1 MNDVTDAAAAHRP
14 ADTSGATWQLAHYA
28 TNAKLSDFPPAV
40 VAQGVRAFVNWAGCV
55 LGASHHV
62 AVKVAHDALDR
73 YSGPEEATVLGT
85 GARFNMM
92 QAALFN
98 SMAASA
104 RVFDDTYLSTVVHP
118 TSPVAAASLAV
129 AEHLRLSGEEF
140 LTALILG
147 DEIACRA
154 SNMIARPPARSHLG
168 LYMTSIAAGIG
179 AAVAAA
185 KLMKLSGRE
194 TVWAIGIAVSK
205 ASGVRIMHGSR
216 TTPLMAGN
224 TARVG
229 IQAALLARAGM
240 TSNEKA
246 LEGTRGFA
254 DVFSSPTNVGAA
266 TDGLGE
272 KFEFLDL
279 AYKPYPCGIV
289 AHAIVDA
296 CLRLARE
303 RDVDVAEIERAEVEV
318 CPAGVELTGVRHP
331 VDHMNCR
338 NSLHHW
344 AAVSLM
350 FRRATVLEEEV
361 IHDPAVKALRDRIH
375 ATAVDMPP
383 DAARVRLVMK
393 DGKVHDEFV
402 EHAVGSRD
410 RPMNDTEIDEKFM
423 GQARLDMSEAQ
434 AKAALSACRDVLST
448 SDVSRTVAALVV
460 RS

>member
-1 MNDVTDAAAAHRP
+1 MSDVSETAAAHRP
-14 ADTSGATWQLAHYA
+14 ADTSGATWQFARYA
-28 TNAKLSDFPPAV
+28 TNAKFADFPPAV

-62 AVKVAHDALDR
+62 AVTFAHDALDR

-129 AEHLRLSGEEF
+129 AEHLRLSGEAL

-147 DEIACRA
+147 DEISCRA
-154 SNMIARPPARSHLG
+154 SNMIAKPPAKSHLG

-185 KLMKLSGRE
+185 KLMKLSERE
-194 TVWAIGIAVSK
+194 TVWAIGIAVSQ

-216 TTPLMAGN
+216 TTPLMAGT

-240 TSNEKA
+240 TSNEKV

-254 DVFSSPTNVGAA
+254 DVFSSPTNIAAA
-266 TDGLGE
+266 TDSLGE

-296 CLRLARE
+296 CLQLAKE
-303 RDVDVAEIERAEVEV
+303 HDIDAAKIERVEVEV
-318 CPAGVELTGVRHP
+318 CPAGIELTGVRHP

-350 FRRATVLEEEV
+350 YRRATILEEEV
-361 IHDPAVKALRDRIH
+361 IHDPAVKAFRDRIQ
-375 ATAVDMPP
+375 ADAVDMPP

-393 DGKVHDEFV
+393 DGKILDKFV
-402 EHAVGSRD
+402 EHCVGSRD
-410 RPMNDTEIDEKFM
+410 GPMNDAEIDEKFM
-423 GQARLDMSEAQ
+423 GQALLDMSDAQ
-434 AKAALSACRDVLST
+434 AKAALAACREILSAA
-448 SDVSRTVAALVV
+448 DVSRTVKTLVV
-460 RS
+460 

>member
-1 MNDVTDAAAAHRP
+1 MNDVSETTAGHRS
-14 ADTSGATWQLAHYA
+14 ADTSGTTWQLARYA
-28 TNAKLSDFPPAV
+28 ANAKLSDFPPAV
-40 VAQGVRAFVNWAGCV
+40 VGQGVRAFVNWAGCV
-55 LGASHHV
+55 LGASRHV
-62 AVKVAHDALDR
+62 AVMCAHETLDR

-129 AEHLRLSGEEF
+129 AEHLRLSGEDF
-140 LTALILG
+140 LAVLILG
-147 DEIACRA
+147 DEISCRA
-154 SNMIARPPARSHLG
+154 SNMIAKPPAKSHLG

-185 KLMKLSGRE
+185 KLMKLSERE
-194 TVWAIGIAVSK
+194 TVWAIGIAVSQ

-229 IQAALLARAGM
+229 IEAALLARAGM
-240 TSNEKA
+240 TSNEKV

-254 DVFSSPTNVGAA
+254 DVFAAPTNIAAA
-266 TDGLGE
+266 TDGLGQ

-296 CLRLARE
+296 CLQLAKE
-303 RDVDVAEIERAEVEV
+303 QDIDAAKIERVEVEV
-318 CPAGVELTGVRHP
+318 CPAGIELTGVRHP

-350 FRRATVLEEEV
+350 YRRATILEEEV
-361 IHDPAVKALRDRIH
+361 IHDPAVKAFRDRIQ

-393 DGKVHDEFV
+393 DGKVHDKFV
-402 EHAVGSRD
+402 EHCVGSRD
-410 RPMNDTEIDEKFM
+410 RPMNDAEIDEKFL
-423 GQARLDMSEAQ
+423 GQALLDMREDQ
-434 AKAALSACRDVLST
+434 AKAALAACREVLSAG
-448 SDVSRTVAALVV
+448 DVSRTVAALVV
-460 RS
+460 